1 MRTAAAANAWPIRW
15 RRKSKTPLQVRAT
28 RSRNAR
34 TLTRWRR
41 RIERLRI
48 SAGNFMATATME
60 QKKAPASPNSPD
72 RKFPLE
78 RTRNIGIAAHIDAGK
93 TTITERVLFYTGMI
107 HRMGEVHEG
116 TTVTDWMEQERERG
130 ITITSAA
137 TTCTWAQRKEEGV
150 YKIFEGIKQ
159 RINII
164 DTPGHVDFTAEVE
177 RSLRVLDGAIAVFDG
192 VAGVQPQSETVWRQ
206 ATKYNVP
213 RLAFINKMDRVGA
226 NFEMS
231 VESIH
236 KKLGANAWPVLLPL
250 GREDQLR
257 GQLDV
262 INKKAI
268 IYSDNDQ
275 LGSTYEV
282 TDVPNEYKEIVEET
296 YANLV
301 EQVSNIDDELAEI
314 VIHEQPVTPEILKA
328 AIRRQT
334 IANKFVPVIGGSAL
348 KNIGVQYLV
357 DAVVDYLP
365 SPLDIPAAKGQNPDT
380 GEPMDAP
387 TDDNGTFCSLAF
399 KLWSDPFVGKL
410 VFFRVYSGTLSK
422 GDTVYNPRTNKRE
435 RISRLIQIQADKRE
449 DIETCYAGDIAAIV
463 GIKNITTGDT
473 LCDEDY
479 PILLEPP
486 SFPDPVISMAI
497 EPKTKLDQEKMATA
511 LQRLAEED
519 PTFRVYTHED
529 TGQTIIAGMGE
540 LHLEIIRDRM
550 FREFKVDANAGK
562 PQIAYRETITGG
574 AHGVGKLIKQSGGR
588 GQYGHVEVD
597 VRPAGRGKG
606 LLVENKIVAGVIPRE
621 YIPAV
626 KKGIEEAVL
635 NGVLGGYPVIDI
647 EVDIVYGSY
656 HEVDSN
662 ELAFKMAA
670 IFAMKD
676 GFKQGKPILLEP
688 IMKVENIT
696 PEEYQGDI
704 IGDLNRRRAHISN
717 IEARGNLTIVHAEVP
732 LAEMF
737 GYATAIRSLSKGRS
751 SYSMEPSHFEQ
762 VPQNLVSA
770 ILDQK
775 ETK

>member
-1 MRTAAAANAWPIRW
+1 
-15 RRKSKTPLQVRAT
+15 
-28 RSRNAR
+28 
-34 TLTRWRR
+34 
-41 RIERLRI
+41 
-48 SAGNFMATATME
+48 MATAIME
-60 QKKAPASPNSPD
+60 QKKAPAKNPNSPN

-93 TTITERVLFYTGMI
+93 TTLTERVLFYTGMI
-107 HRMGEVHEG
+107 HKMGEVHEG

-137 TTCTWAQRKEEGV
+137 TTCSWAQRKEEGV

-213 RLAFINKMDRVGA
+213 RIAFINKMDRVGA

-236 KKLGANAWPVLLPL
+236 KKLGANAWPILLPL
-250 GREDQLR
+250 GKEDQLE
-257 GQLDV
+257 GQIDV

-268 IYSDNDQ
+268 IYSDDDA

-282 TDVPNEYKEIVEET
+282 TDLPKEYVELVDKA
-296 YANLV
+296 YNDLV
-301 EQVSNIDDELAEI
+301 EQVSNIDDDVAEA
-314 VIHEQPVTPEILKA
+314 VIHEKPVTPELLKA
-328 AIRRQT
+328 GIRRQT
-334 IANKFVPVIGGSAL
+334 IANKFVPVVGGSAL

-365 SPLDIPAAKGQNPDT
+365 SPLDIPLAKGQNPDT

-387 TDDNGTFCSLAF
+387 TDDNAPFCSLAF

-410 VFFRVYSGTLSK
+410 IFFRVYSGTLSK
-422 GDTVYNPRTNKRE
+422 GDMVYNPRTNKRE

-449 DIETCYAGDIAAIV
+449 DIETCYSGDIAAIV

-473 LCDEDY
+473 LCDEDH

-511 LQRLAEED
+511 LQRLSEED

-562 PQIAYRETITGG
+562 PQIAYRETITTN

-597 VRPAGRGKG
+597 LRPAARSKG
-606 LLVENKIVAGVIPRE
+606 LLVENKIVGGIIPRE

-626 KKGIEEAVL
+626 KKGIQEAVL
-635 NGVLGGYPVIDI
+635 NGVLGGYPVVDV
-647 EVDIVYGSY
+647 EVDIVYGSF
-656 HEVDSN
+656 HEVDSS

-696 PEEYQGDI
+696 PEEFQGDI
-704 IGDLNRRRAHISN
+704 CGDLSRRRGSINS
-717 IEARGNLTIVHAEVP
+717 IES
-732 LAEMF
+732 
-737 GYATAIRSLSKGRS
+737 RSG
-751 SYSMEPSHFEQ
+751 
-762 VPQNLVSA
+762 
-770 ILDQK
+770 
-775 ETK
+775 